1 MSKLKNIINN
11 PRFKHGTMATIIT
24 LTVIAIVALIYAI
37 SLMLNNKYSLS
48 LDMTSKKIFELTDE
62 SKNYVSNLNSDVT
75 IRVLSPEK
83 DFINNQ
89 YYPEQYHQLNQILK
103 MYKKYGKNIKL
114 IYDDIIKNPN
124 LVNKYK
130 DEQVNQY
137 SIIVEMQGRHR
148 VLNGDNLFEAEQSYM
163 SQKIVASKAEQAIT
177 SAIMAMNADKQYKI
191 GILSGHEE
199 IEIAGFEKL
208 LTDNLYEVSKINMLT
223 SNIPQDLSLVVIAAP
238 QKDYSEA
245 EIDKLNKFLENN
257 GEYGKNVL
265 YFSGI
270 YENELPNIASFLKNW
285 DINIDKAVAYDE
297 KNMTQL
303 SQYSAIVEYSE
314 QDLFRTLIE
323 KNAYTVFLLSRPV
336 TFLEADAKEKTHT
349 NLLSFSGN
357 AVGLKYSNDSIET
370 PEQAT
375 IKGPFAAVAKS
386 SKINNSKISS
396 VIVSGSVMSIKD
408 EFLFQSAL
416 ANADV
421 YLKIV
426 GDATN
431 KKDMGVNIVA
441 KKFGGAEMN
450 IKQNTVNMLRL
461 IFVVFVPAIVVG
473 CGLSVWMGRRYK

>member
-1 MSKLKNIINN
+1 MRKLKNTLNN

-24 LTVIAIVALIYAI
+24 LAFITIVVLVYAI
-37 SLMLNNKYSLS
+37 SLMLNSKYSLS

-62 SKNYVSNLNSDVT
+62 SKKYISNLDSEIT

-103 MYKKYGKNIKL
+103 MYKKYGKNINL

-124 LVNKYK
+124 LVNKYQN
-130 DEQVNQY
+130 EQINQY
-137 SIIVEMQGRHR
+137 SIIVEMLGRHR
-148 VLNGDNLFEAEQSYM
+148 VLNGNNLFETEQNYM

-177 SAIMAMNADKQYKI
+177 SAIMSMNADKQYKI

-208 LTDNLYEVSKINMLT
+208 LSDNLYEVSKVNMLT
-223 SNIPQDLSLVVIAAP
+223 SDIPQDLSLIVIAAP

-245 EIDKLNKFLENN
+245 EIAKLNKFLENN
-257 GEYGKNVL
+257 GEYGKNIL
-265 YFSGI
+265 YFAGI
-270 YENELPNIASFLKNW
+270 YENDLTNMASFLKSW
-285 DINIDKAVAYDE
+285 DVNIDKAVAYDE
-297 KNMTQL
+297 SNMTQI

-314 QDLFRTLIE
+314 EELFRSLIE

-336 TFLEADAKEKTHT
+336 TFVGADSKEKTHT
-349 NLLSFSGN
+349 DLLSFSSN
-357 AVGLKYSNDSIET
+357 AVGLKYSKDSIET
-370 PEQAT
+370 VNQAT
-375 IKGPFAAVAKS
+375 IQGPFAAVVKT
-386 SKINNSKISS
+386 SKVNNSKTSS
-396 VIVSGSVMSIKD
+396 VIVSGSVMSVKD
-408 EFLFQSAL
+408 EFLFQSSL

-421 YLKIV
+421 YLKII
-426 GDATN
+426 GDVTN
-431 KKDMGVNIVA
+431 KKDMGVNIIA
-441 KKFGGAEMN
+441 KEFGGAEMN
-450 IKQNTVNMLRL
+450 VKQTTANVLRL